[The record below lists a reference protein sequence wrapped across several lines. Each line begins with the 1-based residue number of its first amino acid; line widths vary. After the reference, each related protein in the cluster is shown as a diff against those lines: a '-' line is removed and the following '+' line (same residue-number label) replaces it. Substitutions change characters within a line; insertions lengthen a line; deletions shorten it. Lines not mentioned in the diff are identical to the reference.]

1 MEREPMLTVTLPWPP
16 SNLSPNARQHW
27 AALAR
32 AKRAYRRA
40 CWAQAIEQGA
50 RRLHGVDRLHVGLE
64 FVPPSRRPFDLD
76 NLLARMKAG
85 LDGLADVLGVD
96 DSKWEIT
103 IRRGEPPGG
112 FVRVKIEAMG
122 ESA

>member
-1 MEREPMLTVTLPWPP
+1 MLTVTLPWPP

-27 AALAR
+27 AVLAR

-50 RRLHGVDRLHVGLE
+50 RRLHGVDRLHMGLE
-64 FVPPSRRPFDLD
+64 FVPPNRRAFDLD

-96 DSKWEIT
+96 DSRWEIT

-112 FVRVKIEAMG
+112 FVLVRITPILGGGACRD
-122 ESA
+122 

>member
-1 MEREPMLTVTLPWPP
+1 MLTVILPWPP
-16 SNLSPNARQHW
+16 SALSPNARQHW
-27 AALAR
+27 AALAK

-112 FVRVKIEAMG
+112 FVRVQITPEIVIKIG
-122 ESA
+122 DRL